1 MSQIQFTSVLR
12 GMFRNALEQLL
23 FFNERQRRLQGAI
36 LSTIERYGAPRI
48 VLLDDRLR
56 LTLDSGVEA
65 QTLFAVEQTN
75 ASQSLV
81 GVVVYTREGE
91 SFVVLFVAVRED
103 FTSRGPR
110 AEEALYFRIIDQVKG
125 VARRVRGIRS
135 IQVFCPATL
144 EIAVW
149 D

>member
-1 MSQIQFTSVLR
+1 MRQIQFTSVLR
-12 GMFRNALEQLL
+12 GVFRHALEQLL
-23 FFNERQRRLQGAI
+23 FFNGRQRRLHGAI
-36 LSTIERYGAPRI
+36 LSAIERYGAPRI
-48 VLLDDRLR
+48 VLRDDRLR
-56 LTLDSGVEA
+56 LTLDSGVPA
-65 QTLFAVEQTN
+65 QTLFAVEYTD

-135 IQVFCPATL
+135 IQVFCPAAL
-144 EIAVW
+144 EIPVW

>member
-12 GMFRNALEQLL
+12 GVFRHSLEQLL
-23 FFNERQRRLQGAI
+23 FFNEHQRRLQGAI

-48 VLLDDRLR
+48 VLLNDRLR
-56 LTLDSGVEA
+56 VTLDSGVEA

-81 GVVVYTREGE
+81 GMVVYTREGE

-110 AEEALYFRIIDQVKG
+110 AEEALFFHIIDQIKS

-135 IQVFCPATL
+135 IKVFCPAML
-144 EIAVW
+144 EIPVW